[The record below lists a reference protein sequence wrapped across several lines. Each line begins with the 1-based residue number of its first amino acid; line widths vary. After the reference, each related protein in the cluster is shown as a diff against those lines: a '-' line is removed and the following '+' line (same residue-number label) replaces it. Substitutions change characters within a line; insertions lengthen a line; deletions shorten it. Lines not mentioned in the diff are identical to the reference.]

1 MRLGLNGRHEQE
13 RFMRIRKYA
22 AATAAAAGLLA
33 IAIPAAGAS
42 AATMP
47 AASGPPSFQPP
58 AFTFVP
64 PRVGQ
69 ISVDIAPTIING
81 QVVDPGLHVATPGT
95 SLAPITWTLPAL
107 K

>member
-1 MRLGLNGRHEQE
+1 MRLGLNGHHEQE

-22 AATAAAAGLLA
+22 AAAAAAAGLVA
-33 IAIPAAGAS
+33 IAIPASGAS

-47 AASGPPSFQPP
+47 AASAPPGFQLP

-64 PRVGQ
+64 PQVGL

-95 SLAPITWTLPAL
+95 SLAPITWPPPAR